1 MKKVKEEQPHSRKEE
16 VNKSA
21 QVQPREE
28 EKKELID
35 TTVITIRPNPPV
47 QA

>member
-1 MKKVKEEQPHSRKEE
+1 MKEEQPHSRKEE
-16 VNKSA
+16 VKKSA
-21 QVQPREE
+21 EVQPREE

-35 TTVITIRPNPPV
+35 TTVIAVRPNPPV